1 LVDVIGEQFCAA
13 VSTAATLWVLFIS
26 GIPLLLMPDG
36 MRHDRDLWIARGLAF
51 LIGHFQSTRAVNCH
65 HLNEGAVELICRR

>member
-26 GIPLLLMPDG
+26 GIPLLPMPDG
-36 MRHDRDLWIARGLAF
+36 MRHDRDLWIARGLRIHNWPF
-51 LIGHFQSTRAVNCH
+51 SKYPRG
-65 HLNEGAVELICRR
+65 ELSSPE